1 MKININPGTRRM
13 LCLVGAMALGGS
25 VPALWSGCRAFFD
38 NETGHAG
45 LVVPPMIMLMLLFS
59 FIDVKFG
66 RESTGWSHLRIPLFM
81 VALASGAYFAVLA
94 LTELLTGTPNQNF
107 AVMAFLIGMSP
118 TANAA
123 PVITSLLKR
132 REDYVTLS
140 VVLTNLFAAF
150 ALAPLVALV
159 IGSAIEIDTL
169 GLAWKTALLIGSP
182 FALSVIFRN
191 FLPRAAAFVRRW
203 KILSF
208 YLWMVMLFT
217 VCAQSSAYI
226 CAQENLSPLILVEIF
241 AISATMCALNFFG
254 GFCLGEPKFRRECS
268 QSIGQKNTML
278 MLWVGLAF
286 FNPIVALGPT
296 FYVVC
301 HNLWNSWQLRH
312 ADRNETTIR

>member
-1 MKININPGTRRM
+1 M
-13 LCLVGAMALGGS
+13 LCLVGAMALGGA
-25 VPALWSGCRAFFD
+25 VPALWDASREFFD

-66 RESTGWSHLRIPLFM
+66 KQSTGWSHLRIPLFM
-81 VALASGAYFAVLA
+81 VALASGAYFVAMR
-94 LTELLTGTPNQNF
+94 LTGDQNF

-123 PVITSLLKR
+123 PVITGLLKR

-159 IGSAIEIDTL
+159 IGGSIEIDTI
-169 GLAWKTALLIGSP
+169 GMAWKTVLLIGTP
-182 FALSVIFRN
+182 FALSVVLRKF
-191 FLPRAAAFVRRW
+191 FPRAADFVRRW
-203 KILSF
+203 KIFSF

-226 CAQENLSPLILVEIF
+226 CRQENLSPTILLEIF
-241 AISATMCALNFFG
+241 GISAVMCALNFIG
-254 GFCLGEPKFRRECS
+254 GFWLGEPKFRRECS
-268 QSIGQKNTML
+268 QSVGQKNTML

-312 ADRNETTIR
+312 ADRNETTIK